1 MMKSTVSQVIRVN
14 QWPKTKH
21 THNPKD
27 ESINWLASSLFYLF
41 ILSNPSYLS
50 FSTNPFFHQGKEK
63 LHGKLGAEESKIK
76 LST

>member
-1 MMKSTVSQVIRVN
+1 VAN
-14 QWPKTKH
+14 NKTH

-41 ILSNPSYLS
+41 ILANP

-63 LHGKLGAEESKIK
+63 LHGKVEQKK
-76 LST
+76 VK